1 MLKRDITDRLQIL
14 VVNRFRE
21 EQPKRELTKTEIEN
35 IWHIIYG
42 KLNRG
47 EIETKVE
54 EYCKSVELS
63 EIEKKSQMSVG
74 AAMVRKM
81 IEAYEKSL

>member
-1 MLKRDITDRLQIL
+1 MITLNSIGMERIEQIQDKYKFKSNFQL
-14 VVNRFRE
+14 E
-21 EQPKRELTKTEIEN
+21 G
-35 IWHIIYG
+35 HDIYG

-63 EIEKKSQMSVG
+63 EIEKQSQMSVG

-81 IEAYEKSL
+81 IESYEKSLQED